1 MVTAN
6 PRRGEALEHQEE
18 HEYYPLRSV
27 RVALGVAQRL
37 QWHPG
42 GCQHTFLEV
51 AVALTCHRTSAD
63 LMAWWML
70 GQISANRPPDHSRT
84 RSDASNV
91 DILTTGTD
99 KDIFDS
105 CELNGLLEAMSS
117 YTTRRELRIARAHDR

>member
-1 MVTAN
+1 
-6 PRRGEALEHQEE
+6 
-18 HEYYPLRSV
+18 
-27 RVALGVAQRL
+27 
-37 QWHPG
+37 
-42 GCQHTFLEV
+42 
-51 AVALTCHRTSAD
+51 
-63 LMAWWML
+63 MAWWMV

-99 KDIFDS
+99 KDIFDG